1 MSETSAAPQKKRDG
15 IYILIILLLI
25 ALAAVLGFLIANH
38 KKAIASCQEES
49 NALSNELATINEM
62 FSGYVG
68 EAEGDIKNELR
79 GMLRLYDEALLK
91 NDSNK
96 DSIQMQKDKINTLL
110 QELQSQKKRSASE
123 IYALKKETETLRG
136 IMKDYVRQIDS
147 LFTANTG
154 LKSNLMEK
162 EEQLTTVTTERNELQ
177 NKTSELQ
184 GKVQTGSKLSAYSI
198 KTDGL
203 KYKTIGSGLKEHTKA
218 GKIDK
223 IRSCFTIS
231 ENTLTS
237 SGNKF
242 VYLQIISPQGSV
254 LSANKSNV
262 VAING
267 VNTIYTERKQIDYQN
282 ESVDLCIY
290 YDVAED
296 DLSKGN
302 YVVKIF
308 VDGAQIGSD
317 SFTLR

>member
-1 MSETSAAPQKKRDG
+1 MSETNTQSKKRDG
-15 IYILIILLLI
+15 VYILIILLLI
-25 ALAAVLGFLIANH
+25 ALAGVLGFLIANH
-38 KKAIASCQEES
+38 KKAIAACQEENS
-49 NALSNELATINEM
+49 ALNNELTTINEM

-68 EAEGDIKNELR
+68 GAEGDLKDELR

-91 NDSNK
+91 NGANK
-96 DSIQMQKDKINTLL
+96 DSIEIQKEKINSLL
-110 QELQSQKKRSASE
+110 QELQTQKKRSASE

-162 EEQLTTVTTERNELQ
+162 EEQLTSVTTERNELQ
-177 NKTSELQ
+177 NKTTELQ
-184 GKVQTGSKLSAYSI
+184 DKVQSGSKLSAYAI

-203 KYKTIGSGLKEHTKA
+203 KYKTIGGGLREHTRA

-231 ENTLTS
+231 ENNIAN

-242 VYLQIISPQGSV
+242 IYIQVISPQGSV
-254 LSANKSNV
+254 LTSNRSNT

-267 VNTIYTERKQIDYQN
+267 VSTIFTERKQIDYQN

-296 DLSKGN
+296 ELTKGN
-302 YVVKIF
+302 YIVKIF
-308 VDGAQIGSD
+308 ADGAQIGSD
-317 SFTLR
+317 SFTLK